1 MLPDAV
7 TARETGNASRTTMN
21 EGIVGALRRNDTA
34 AGIQADA
41 SPYVEKIKQLVPACA
56 HACQLKMA
64 YVGTAS
70 ELHLILYQWSI
81 GCAQC
86 SVFLHAYA
94 HYRRRNASL
103 DRARTTE
110 QMEKPIQ
117 PRR

>member
-56 HACQLKMA
+56 HACELKMA
-64 YVGTAS
+64 YMWERRQNCTSSSAS
-70 ELHLILYQWSI
+70 GASDAHS
-81 GCAQC
+81 A
-86 SVFLHAYA
+86 VF
-94 HYRRRNASL
+94 SCTCI
-103 DRARTTE
+103 RTLSSQE
-110 QMEKPIQ
+110 Y
-117 PRR
+117 